1 MLRKLRE
8 RKLHF
13 CTLFAHL
20 LIKLEYLN
28 IVMITVLQYF
38 LNLLGQSVGYASTKA
53 IDMLVLS
60 LAKIAYIYI
69 YISYIFCFGAKI

>member
-1 MLRKLRE
+1 
-8 RKLHF
+8 
-13 CTLFAHL
+13 
-20 LIKLEYLN
+20 
-28 IVMITVLQYF
+28 MITVLQYF

-69 YISYIFCFGAKI
+69 YIYRIYSVSARKYDTNSS